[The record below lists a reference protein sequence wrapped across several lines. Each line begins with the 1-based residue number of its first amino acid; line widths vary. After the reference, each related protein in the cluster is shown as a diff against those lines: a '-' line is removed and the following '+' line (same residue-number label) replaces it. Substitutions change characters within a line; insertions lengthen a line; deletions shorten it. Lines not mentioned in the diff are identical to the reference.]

1 MFEGLLQPMHL
12 VLILGIVLI
21 FFGPKR
27 LPELGKGLGQSIRGF
42 KEGLAKLQEEQQQA
56 QQSEP
61 VAEKAALRI
70 AE

>member
-42 KEGLAKLQEEQQQA
+42 KDGLAKLQEEQNQT
-56 QQSEP
+56 ET
-61 VAEKAALRI
+61 VATTESKVALRA

>member
-1 MFEGLLQPMHL
+1 MIEGLLQPMHL

-42 KEGLAKLQEEQQQA
+42 KDGLAKLQEEQAAEPTPAAEQKA
-56 QQSEP
+56 QLR
-61 VAEKAALRI
+61 VAE
-70 AE
+70 